1 MKKYFYVYILFLIQ
15 DINSYITF
23 PLLKDI
29 PSFSKEE
36 TPSEII
42 EKLFDSNLYIKM
54 IIGSENTEVKTYLSN
69 QRHELMIAGNKI
81 KNHKYNENKS
91 LSYKCT
97 YCNEKEFPYGDYNGG
112 IISTENFKIKFNGK
126 EIKTI
131 NRMNFILG
139 TNSPYMNPPEAFVG
153 LILPYFDSELN
164 YNLFK
169 SLKLTNST
177 NTYNWYLNFT
187 ENDSKMFID
196 IFPHKIENNKY
207 DIKKLVTTEAINDG
221 YFLIWGL
228 LFTSVYYDN
237 KKYNISTSDN
247 IRAKIDFSKNY
258 ILAPNDTGIY
268 IENIFF
274 NEYYQKNI
282 CFKKSINNNKQY
294 FIYCKNSNEF
304 DPKNFKNIYFKSLGL
319 SSIFEFNYKDLFF
332 YKDNYIYFLVL
343 FQEETYW
350 TFGELFLKKYLL
362 IFEHDKKTIS
372 FYKNNEN
379 KDDENNENEN
389 NKGFN
394 YNILYIS
401 LLSFIFIGIIV
412 VIVIVILKKGKR
424 KNRANELVDDDFDY
438 TSDKNNDKL
447 DKIIKTDDN
456 LNDNND
462 DNKILPNN

>member
-1 MKKYFYVYILFLIQ
+1 
-15 DINSYITF
+15 
-23 PLLKDI
+23 
-29 PSFSKEE
+29 
-36 TPSEII
+36 
-42 EKLFDSNLYIKM
+42 
-54 IIGSENTEVKTYLSN
+54 
-69 QRHELMIAGNKI
+69 
-81 KNHKYNENKS
+81 
-91 LSYKCT
+91 
-97 YCNEKEFPYGDYNGG
+97 
-112 IISTENFKIKFNGK
+112 
-126 EIKTI
+126 
-131 NRMNFILG
+131 MNFILG
-139 TNSPYMNPPEAFVG
+139 TNSPYMNPPEALVG
-153 LILPYFDSELN
+153 LILPYFDSELD

-196 IFPHKIENNKY
+196 IFPHEIENNKY

-258 ILAPNDTGIY
+258 ILAPNDTGIH

-274 NEYYQKNI
+274 NEYYKKNI
-282 CFKKSINNNKQY
+282 CFKKGINNNKQY
-294 FIYCKNSNEF
+294 FICCKNSNEF
-304 DPKNFKNIYFKSLGL
+304 DPKNFKNIYFKSFGL

-379 KDDENNENEN
+379 KDDENNENVN

-424 KNRANELVDDDFDY
+424 KNRANELADDDFDY